1 MRTAAVLL
9 WVIAIG
15 AMAPHA
21 ALAQTAPTQASA
33 PARAQAC
40 DPPAARDDGWKIAT
54 PETVGLDPAT
64 LCALVPRFTAWT
76 QADVHA
82 VLVARHGALVFEHY
96 FQGSDETWGKPLG
109 LVDFSPDT
117 KHDLRSITKSV
128 TSLLLGIAIDR
139 GWVPGVDTPVLSL
152 LPAYADLHSPEKDR
166 ITLRHLL
173 TMSAGLQWD
182 ENIPYTNPANSEI
195 LMDYAPDPYRFVL
208 TRPVET
214 PPGALWNYSGGGA
227 ALISAVLHQATGK
240 TEDVLAQE
248 LLFDPLGIHD
258 VEWVRYP
265 ANHEPAAASGLRMLP
280 RSLIKLGQLV
290 LNRGAWDGKQIVS
303 PAWIDASITPQIQGP
318 QLYFYG
324 YQWWLGRSLVN
335 QHQVDWAV
343 GYGLGGQRLFVLPQL
358 DMVVLVMAGLYHSD
372 TQSVGPLVAL
382 NRFALAA
389 VRPEAGTVKP

>member
-1 MRTAAVLL
+1 M
-9 WVIAIG
+9 
-15 AMAPHA
+15 
-21 ALAQTAPTQASA
+21 
-33 PARAQAC
+33 
-40 DPPAARDDGWKIAT
+40 
-54 PETVGLDPAT
+54 
-64 LCALVPRFTAWT
+64 
-76 QADVHA
+76 
-82 VLVARHGALVFEHY
+82 
-96 FQGSDETWGKPLG
+96 
-109 LVDFSPDT
+109 
-117 KHDLRSITKSV
+117 
-128 TSLLLGIAIDR
+128 
-139 GWVPGVDTPVLSL
+139 
-152 LPAYADLHSPEKDR
+152 
-166 ITLRHLL
+166 
-173 TMSAGLQWD
+173 
-182 ENIPYTNPANSEI
+182 
-195 LMDYAPDPYRFVL
+195 
-208 TRPVET
+208 
-214 PPGALWNYSGGGA
+214 
-227 ALISAVLHQATGK
+227 
-240 TEDVLAQE
+240 
-248 LLFDPLGIHD
+248 
-258 VEWVRYP
+258 RYP